1 MRLAAIATV
10 LLLSSVIVRG
20 ATQQTELNLAA
31 FVGAWKEDVAK
42 RQSGR
47 SSGLTYTFTQDV
59 DGFVTIVRA
68 GVDLRDRVR
77 FDGKDYETAG
87 VPGRT
92 VSWTKISDTEYDTT
106 IKRNGV
112 LAARARWIIS
122 DSGKR
127 LTQQTTPTRVDDKSV
142 TNATEYIRIVGAG
155 NSLIGEW
162 RPIAASSPDAD
173 AFVITLIDDVALK
186 VVYPRNNGSY
196 TMRPDGK
203 EYIAENPNALPDMT
217 TLAETLGSRSLRRST
232 LRSHK
237 PIFEIVMTVSSDGKT
252 LTVSNRTIGVA
263 ETAVHVYDKQY

>member
-1 MRLAAIATV
+1 MRLAAIAAV
-10 LLLSSVIVRG
+10 LLFGSVITG
-20 ATQQTELNLAA
+20 SATQQTQLDLAA
-31 FVGAWKEDVAK
+31 FVGVWKENVAK

-47 SSGLTYTFTQDV
+47 SSGLAYTFTQEA
-59 DGFVTIVRA
+59 DGFVTIVRV
-68 GVDLRDRVR
+68 GIELRDRVR

-112 LAARARWIIS
+112 LAAKARWIIS
-122 DSGKR
+122 DGGQR

-142 TNATEYIRIVGAG
+142 ANATEYIRIVGVG

-162 RPIAASSPDAD
+162 RPIAASSPEAD
-173 AFVITLIDDVALK
+173 AFVVTLIDDVSLK
-186 VVYPRNNGSY
+186 VMYPRNNGSY

-203 EYIAENPNALPDMT
+203 EYMGENPNALPDMT
-217 TLAETLGSRSLRRST
+217 TLVETLGSRSLRRST

-252 LTVSNRTIGVA
+252 LTVTNRTIGIA
-263 ETAVHVYDKQY
+263 EAAVHIYDKQY